1 MTTPFNWPLQY
12 AMLLGVGTVLA
23 VSLLGLAQPR
33 LLRFLGTL
41 PFLSPNWISI
51 WRAPVVLFGQMVFIQ
66 ANGSLKRVWI
76 AFLLIVL
83 GLVFDRIDGKMAKS
97 LLDRLHFLPDLPPN
111 PSQIISPLRRFC
123 AFYIES
129 EGGENS
135 QPQSSPCRQVVL
147 EDWISKLAKPFT
159 RLPMFQLDYVTNC
172 LHGKVYCLRLTGTGD
187 WLDPLIDKISLL
199 PFFTYLSFK
208 AGLISPFVVIPMV
221 LLDLFS
227 TVIRKPFNQWPGLRR
242 LQAFAR
248 EAKAGPFGK
257 TKFIWQF
264 FSLLIM
270 APALAGWL
278 NPEEIY
284 WNRLLASFSLGLGVL
299 AGTLGILSRLTLMDC
314 LVNLPWL
321 RRAHHHFRKIFD
333 H

>member
-23 VSLLGLAQPR
+23 VSILGLAQPR
-33 LLRFLGTL
+33 LLRFLGTK

-51 WRAPVVLFGQMVFIQ
+51 WRTPVVLLGQLIFIH

-97 LLDRLHFLPDLPPN
+97 LLDQLHFIAPLPNSRDQLW
-111 PSQIISPLRRFC
+111 
-123 AFYIES
+123 AFYMEDES
-129 EGGENS
+129 GENG
-135 QPQSSPCRQVVL
+135 SPPRSARRVLL
-147 EDWISKLAKPFT
+147 EDWISKLAKPAT
-159 RLPMFQLDYVTNC
+159 KLPMFELSHAANC
-172 LHGKVYCLRLTGTGD
+172 FQKKLYCLSLTGTGD

-199 PFFTYLSFK
+199 PFFAYLCFK
-208 AGLISPFVVIPMV
+208 VGLVSPLVVIPMV

-227 TVIRKPFNQWPGLRR
+227 TIIRKPFNQWPGLRR
-242 LQAFAR
+242 LQPYTR

-264 FSLLIM
+264 FALLIM

-278 NPEEIY
+278 DQEELH
-284 WNRLLASFSLGLGVL
+284 WNILLASFSLGLSVL
-299 AGTLGILSRLTLMDC
+299 AGALGILSRLTLMDY
-314 LVNLPWL
+314 LAHLPWL
-321 RRAHHHFRKIFD
+321 HQAHQLFRRVFD
-333 H
+333 HEKSAE